1 MIILAPI
8 YGSAGGG
15 FVEWKKYTLAN
26 VPDGI
31 EGTQLWVPAVFS
43 YLYTFYM
50 CYLIQHEYEKFVDK
64 RVHYLI
70 QGDPDTPPQTYYT
83 VMVEHIPPALRSA
96 PALRDF
102 FNKLFPGML
111 RARFTPFLFLFS
123 LNYVCRPS
131 ICGGGGAGPA

>member
-1 MIILAPI
+1 M
-8 YGSAGGG
+8 
-15 FVEWKKYTLAN
+15 EWKKYTLAN

-43 YLYTFYM
+43 YFYTFYM
-50 CYLIQHEYEKFVDK
+50 CYLIQHEYEKFVEK

-102 FNKLFPGML
+102 FNKLFPGIPHAFSAL
-111 RARFTPFLFLFS
+111 ILHTYIFLFTIFFAL
-123 LNYVCRPS
+123 LQVKCMQ
-131 ICGGGGAGPA
+131 